1 MNEELHVNA
10 HASEAELK
18 ARVLNFMV
26 QNLDKLH
33 GRIVLYHDSDPVLYD
48 EDGNW
53 TFDVQTT
60 TQMQSGNMKTQT
72 TLDRPLGATPLLAS
86 HILLPEGLCK
96 EAFLD
101 SKGNCVAVQLSALLK
116 KPISRIENEI
126 DRFFH
131 ALEDKSQ
138 YEVDG
143 HVYSW
148 REMGVTTKIIAQIG
162 ESNNMNTYILSGGR
176 KIAQFKHNRTN
187 NRACLCF
194 TIESDHAWFYDNNQ
208 ARLSISHLDV
218 HTPRP
223 STSQSV
229 AHEFQSTR
237 EEYRTWKEWYPGM
250 TEAGHYDTED
260 IAEARLYYLSQNISP
275 RVSYKS
281 GTITALHVP
290 LYKQHIYR
298 KPQYANSL
306 LRWSDELKHAGYD
319 APYKGEGLASFTHNV
334 VLALVKNKR
343 RKVTRVER
351 FKILEH
357 YEHRCSICG
366 DKGDSF
372 SNQLELDHPVP
383 LRDCGDNEQSLVPL
397 CRNCH
402 NHKSYLECL
411 TPFQENPLASV
422 FEKSVYEAFHESPK
436 PRQAVQQLHQPTQN
450 ALQID
455 AVKCRRNALQQNLEP
470 LPIFSP
476 LDQIRAMDSCVLG
489 DYNYIDKRGGDPRC
503 FNICSHVAL

>member
-1 MNEELHVNA
+1 MLKPKRKSLIESAIENNKQPTRSRSTNDLLLPLGSKRYARLQQRGKTTPAGRFYFSQTKTGPETFDIQGTVVQRGSTEMLLTSGKARVLRRLVGSEYQYTHLGKKYFDAKKVQYLVHVPAIIKKAHSSSTGRRFMVPHNAFMNEELHVNA

-60 TQMQSGNMKTQT
+60 IKTQSGNMKTQT

-86 HILLPEGLCK
+86 HTLLPEGLCK

-148 REMGVTTKIIAQIG
+148 REMGVTAKIIAQIG

-208 ARLSISHLDV
+208 ARLNIRHLDV
-218 HTPRP
+218 HSPRP
-223 STSQSV
+223 
-229 AHEFQSTR
+229 
-237 EEYRTWKEWYPGM
+237 
-250 TEAGHYDTED
+250 
-260 IAEARLYYLSQNISP
+260 
-275 RVSYKS
+275 
-281 GTITALHVP
+281 
-290 LYKQHIYR
+290 
-298 KPQYANSL
+298 
-306 LRWSDELKHAGYD
+306 
-319 APYKGEGLASFTHNV
+319 
-334 VLALVKNKR
+334 
-343 RKVTRVER
+343 
-351 FKILEH
+351 
-357 YEHRCSICG
+357 
-366 DKGDSF
+366 
-372 SNQLELDHPVP
+372 
-383 LRDCGDNEQSLVPL
+383 
-397 CRNCH
+397 
-402 NHKSYLECL
+402 
-411 TPFQENPLASV
+411 
-422 FEKSVYEAFHESPK
+422 
-436 PRQAVQQLHQPTQN
+436 QPT
-450 ALQID
+450 
-455 AVKCRRNALQQNLEP
+455 RP
-470 LPIFSP
+470 WPTSS
-476 LDQIRAMDSCVLG
+476 RA
-489 DYNYIDKRGGDPRC
+489 RGGPDVG
-503 FNICSHVAL
+503 SV